1 MKLLVFVWTLV
12 LCVCAI
18 SVSCSVFAA
27 SRPAAATPSSDRVEF
42 SSQNPSS
49 QSLNDVLPE
58 GGVVVVAPQDEYS
71 WRLWPGGKIERSTDN
86 SRTWV
91 QQKSGVTKDLTAG
104 SAPSGKVCW
113 VVGKAGTVLL
123 TNDGGKHWKVI
134 VSPIKE
140 DVAGVFAQDDKHASI
155 WTASHSQSFDTNDA
169 GATWSANT
177 SK

>member
-1 MKLLVFVWTLV
+1 MKRVVLVWNLVFSLF
-12 LCVCAI
+12 AI
-18 SVSCSVFAA
+18 SVSCFAFAA
-27 SRPAAATPSSDRVEF
+27 IRPALATASSNSF
-42 SSQNPSS
+42 KLPSQNPSS

-113 VVGKAGTVLL
+113 VVGKAGTILL
-123 TNDGGKHWKVI
+123 TSDGGKHWKALI
-134 VSPIKE
+134 SPIKE

-155 WTASHSQSFDTNDA
+155 WTASHSLSFDTNDA
-169 GATWSANT
+169 GATWTPNA